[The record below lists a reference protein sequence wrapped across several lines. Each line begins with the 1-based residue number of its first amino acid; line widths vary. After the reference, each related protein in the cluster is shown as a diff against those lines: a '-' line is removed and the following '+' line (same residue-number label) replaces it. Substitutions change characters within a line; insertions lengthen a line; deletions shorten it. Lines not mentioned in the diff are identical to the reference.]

1 MKAVAKRGFDV
12 LFAGVGLV
20 LAAPFFLVIWLLI
33 RAGEGGPG
41 FYRQQRVGRHGRPFA
56 IIKFRTMRVGADKAG
71 PSITKAG
78 DDRITSVGRWL
89 RTTKLDELPQ
99 LWNVLCGD
107 MSFVGPRPEVP
118 KYVVLYTPEQRRVLE
133 LRPGITDEASVV
145 FRDEEAL
152 LAAVADPEQYYVDYC
167 IPKKIMLNLAYA
179 ERASLWQ
186 DVWVILRTIGAV
198 WLRR

>member
-1 MKAVAKRGFDV
+1 MAKRGFDV
-12 LFAGVGLV
+12 LFAGIGLA
-20 LAAPFFLVIWLLI
+20 LTAPFFLAVWLLI
-33 RAGEGGPG
+33 RASDGGPG
-41 FYRQQRVGRHGRPFA
+41 FYRQQRVGLHGRTFA

-78 DDRITSVGRWL
+78 DNRITAVGRWL
-89 RTTKLDELPQ
+89 RKTKLDELPQ

-118 KYVVLYTPEQRRVLE
+118 KYVALYTREQRRVLE
-133 LRPGITDEASVV
+133 LRPGITDEASVA

-152 LAAVADPEQYYVDYC
+152 LAAAANPEQYYVDYC

-179 ERASLWQ
+179 DRASLWR

-198 WLRR
+198 WLRRLE